1 MSDRETS
8 AENQSVETEVASD
21 EAVEET
27 KKRAILG
34 SGSEADDANERADP
48 AVNSNDLA
56 VNHVDDDDVEKGSME
71 NCDDAKEDDEVEEHG
86 GLSGDDS
93 LIFDMKRSPPSQ
105 SSPPSSSPPPS
116 KKPSTAVEASSS
128 HQSQPQSQPLPQSQ
142 EVDVSK
148 QIYHVKWIGW
158 HDTRCPIIMQNV
170 NGPCPLISITNV
182 LLLRG
187 KMSLDEGVEVVSSE
201 SLIAYVGE
209 RLLIQMWIIIVD
221 KIYVYS
227 YSRPPFEHGAVLPD

>member
-71 NCDDAKEDDEVEEHG
+71 NCDDAKEDDAVEHG

-105 SSPPSSSPPPS
+105 SSPPPSSPPPS
-116 KKPSTAVEASSS
+116 KKPSTAVESSS
-128 HQSQPQSQPLPQSQ
+128 SQQSQPQSQPLPQPLPQSQ

-209 RLLIQMWIIIVD
+209 RLLIQIWIIIVD
-221 KIYVYS
+221 
-227 YSRPPFEHGAVLPD
+227 

>member
-1 MSDRETS
+1 MVSILIILLSLIWSSFTLRPLIAPRQNSRVMSDRETS
-8 AENQSVETEVASD
+8 AENQSIETEVAAD

-34 SGSEADDANERADP
+34 DADDAKEETVA
-48 AVNSNDLA
+48 
-56 VNHVDDDDVEKGSME
+56 NHVNNDDVEKGSME
-71 NCDDAKEDDEVEEHG
+71 NCDDAKEDDGVEDG
-86 GLSGDDS
+86 GLTRDVAKEDDRVEDGGLPGDDA
-93 LIFDMKRSPPSQ
+93 LIFDMKRSSPSQ
-105 SSPPSSSPPPS
+105 SSPPPSSPPPS
-116 KKPSTAVEASSS
+116 KKSSTVESSS
-128 HQSQPQSQPLPQSQ
+128 Q
-142 EVDVSK
+142 EADVSK

-201 SLIAYVGE
+201 SLIANIGE
-209 RLLIQMWIIIVD
+209 L
-221 KIYVYS
+221 Y
-227 YSRPPFEHGAVLPD
+227 

>member
-1 MSDRETS
+1 MEFIHASIPPRQNSRVMSDRETS
-8 AENQSVETEVASD
+8 AENQSIETEVPAD

-27 KKRAILG
+27 KKRTILG
-34 SGSEADDANERADP
+34 DADDAKEETVA
-48 AVNSNDLA
+48 
-56 VNHVDDDDVEKGSME
+56 NHVNDDDVEKGSME
-71 NCDDAKEDDEVEEHG
+71 NCDDAKEEDGVEDG
-86 GLSGDDS
+86 GLARDVAKEDDRVEDGGLPGDDA
-93 LIFDMKRSPPSQ
+93 LIFDMKRSSPSQ
-105 SSPPSSSPPPS
+105 SSPPPSSAPPS
-116 KKPSTAVEASSS
+116 KKSSTVESS
-128 HQSQPQSQPLPQSQ
+128 SQ

-201 SLIAYVGE
+201 SLIANIGE
-209 RLLIQMWIIIVD
+209 L
-221 KIYVYS
+221 Y
-227 YSRPPFEHGAVLPD
+227 

>member
-1 MSDRETS
+1 MSDRDTS
-8 AENQSVETEVASD
+8 AVNPSVDSEVAAD

-34 SGSEADDANERADP
+34 SGTDANDAREELVA
-48 AVNSNDLA
+48 
-56 VNHVDDDDVEKGSME
+56 NHVNDDDFEKGSME
-71 NCDDAKEDDEVEEHG
+71 NCEVTKGDDGVAEDAKQDDVVEDAKVYERVEDVKVDDSVEDRGPPGH
-86 GLSGDDS
+86 DS
-93 LIFDMKRSPPSQ
+93 LIFDMKRSSPSQ
-105 SSPPSSSPPPS
+105 SSPLPSSPPPS
-116 KKPSTAVEASSS
+116 KKSSTVESSS
-128 HQSQPQSQPLPQSQ
+128 QQ

-187 KMSLDEGVEVVSSE
+187 KMSLDDGVDVVSSE
-201 SLIAYVGE
+201 SLIANIGE
-209 RLLIQMWIIIVD
+209 
-221 KIYVYS
+221 IYYLS
-227 YSRPPFEHGAVLPD
+227 CCLTCTKTY